1 MKKLATFMVS
11 LVLAGCSMA
20 NANDGFKGRTY
31 RLLKAPNDA
40 QITIAFDANEPRFA
54 GLAAVNRYFGS
65 YGFDSA
71 GRLELS
77 PAGTTMMMGPMP
89 LMEAEQEYLKILPT
103 VSGFELK
110 GQTLILK
117 TSGGQDLIFIETIPD
132 ADN

>member
-1 MKKLATFMVS
+1 MVS

-31 RLLKAPNDA
+31 RLLKAP
-40 QITIAFDANEPRFA
+40 NEPRFA